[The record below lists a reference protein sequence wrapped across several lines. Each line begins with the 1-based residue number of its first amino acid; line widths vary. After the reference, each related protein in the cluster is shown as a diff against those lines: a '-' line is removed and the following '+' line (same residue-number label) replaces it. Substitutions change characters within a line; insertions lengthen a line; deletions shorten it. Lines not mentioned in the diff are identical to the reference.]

1 MGGVSDSP
9 SVSVKKGQGQ
19 GPDGFSL
26 NHLFVKAKYSF
37 YSAVVFFLFANPETY
52 ILLQKVF
59 GNFVTFIYSNG
70 MPTVT
75 GVFINTVLF
84 FITMLALMFIPN
96 L

>member
-9 SVSVKKGQGQ
+9 NVSVKKGQG
-19 GPDGFSL
+19 PDGFAL

-59 GNFVTFIYSNG
+59 GRFVTFIYSNG

-75 GVFINTVLF
+75 GVFINTGLF

>member
-1 MGGVSDSP
+1 MGGVSDNR
-9 SVSVKKGQGQ
+9 VKGIDEGAKKS
-19 GPDGFSL
+19 PDGFAL

-59 GNFVTFIYSNG
+59 GRFVTFIYANG

-75 GVFINTVLF
+75 GVFINTALF